1 MKTCPYTGELP
12 GLPALPKK
20 RGRPKDANSLTNAER
35 QARWRA
41 KRKTVETGER
51 MAATITRLAQAF
63 DLTEDEVTRHLLRFA
78 LCNRNWMQT
87 GFPTIKD

>member
-1 MKTCPYTGELP
+1 MKTCPKTDELP
-12 GLPALPKK
+12 GLPPPPKK
-20 RGRPKDANSLTNAER
+20 RGRPKKDDSLTNAER

-51 MAATITRLAQAF
+51 MAATITRLAHEF

-87 GFPTIKD
+87 GFPTTKD